1 MYILLHIRLC
11 GRVSDNKIFTR
22 PISGNKTFF
31 YGLTCCFCL
40 KYFLVLKGVG
50 ITKVI
55 EWQFIF
61 SSSKRLLLV
70 KEVSNGSGQNLLAT
84 KYKTLYMIENF
95 IYLFYDSMYIGFYAL
110 YRLVITGTFFVSLT
124 FHILLV
130 SLQLCLTNLQNV
142 SNFDILATKT
152 EDPQLTKMVFQVLS
166 IHLSRL
172 LCF

>member
-1 MYILLHIRLC
+1 MQMTRKIFTRATASLFFNRFSGDILFSSLVSFAFFILVFLFVCLFVCSFLKLKMYILLHIRLC

-110 YRLVITGTFFVSLT
+110 YRLVIT
-124 FHILLV
+124 
-130 SLQLCLTNLQNV
+130 
-142 SNFDILATKT
+142 
-152 EDPQLTKMVFQVLS
+152 
-166 IHLSRL
+166 
-172 LCF
+172 